1 MVGQDRILLEM
12 KTQKSKLEDQARRR
26 NTLIEECE
34 REIGLL
40 RSAKAS
46 LEGRISKM
54 ELRRLELR
62 RRSVEG
68 GWPVLVTLMQSAEG
82 NADKDPRGYRLHE
95 PMRALV
101 AVSQLGPK
109 TIWKTHLVP
118 LGMPS
123 WGTRN
128 SVFDAIPDRMG
139 LRADVFD
146 GSRPNIERILGIYFS
161 AFGLLEPPARG
172 IRRSG
177 SE

>member
-1 MVGQDRILLEM
+1 LQEINTR
-12 KTQKSKLEDQARRR
+12 KSEWEDQVRRQ
-26 NTLIEECE
+26 NTRIEECE

-40 RSAKAS
+40 RSARAS
-46 LEGRISKM
+46 VEGRIAKM
-54 ELRRLELR
+54 EQR

-68 GWPVLVTLMQSAEG
+68 SWPALVTLMQSATRTAE
-82 NADKDPRGYRLHE
+82 KDPRGYRLEE

-101 AVSQLGPK
+101 AVSELVPK

-123 WGTRN
+123 RKTRN

-139 LRADVFD
+139 VRADVFD
-146 GSRPNIERILGIYFS
+146 GSRPSVEKILTIYFS
-161 AFGLLEPPARG
+161 AFGLLEAPQRG